1 MIYSS
6 RWILISL
13 ALIALFVFLRYKNF
27 KPKFIFPS
35 TKLSYIKYWL
45 NTIAVGLVLVC
56 IVLLPLHLGFV
67 SGKTVQIQ
75 KATPVQIMLDVS
87 LSMAATDIPPSRF
100 SVAKSYLADAVN
112 HLTWYDISLITF
124 SGIPFIS
131 IPFSHD
137 TPAILQTLQTMSLAD
152 FPAAPEFLGTALGDA
167 LLLGA
172 ANIHRLSADQPWM
185 VLLITDGDNNKWYDP
200 SDIFSLLQKQ
210 GVSVRVLAIGQAD
223 YLIWYDQNQQP
234 IVTSLNVPLLQ
245 TIAQQTSG
253 NFLNVISTGDLPP
266 FFDSFLTA
274 VKAHEIS
281 QISAQYRYLDD
292 MLLIFLLI
300 GLIILVVMQVLLM
313 SQYLKKNQN

>member
-1 MIYSS
+1 MTYNPW
-6 RWILISL
+6 WILISL
-13 ALIALFVFLRYKNF
+13 VLIALFIFLRYKNF
-27 KPKFIFPS
+27 RPKFIFPS
-35 TKLSYIKYWL
+35 TKLSQTKYIL
-45 NTIAVGLVLVC
+45 TNIAVGLVLVC
-56 IVLLPLHLGFV
+56 VVLLPLHLGFV

-75 KATPVQIMLDVS
+75 KSTPVQIMLDVS

-100 SVAKSYLADAVN
+100 SLAKQYLADAVH
-112 HLTWYDISLITF
+112 HLTWYDISLIAF

-137 TPAILQTLQTMSLAD
+137 TSAILQTLQTMSLAD

-172 ANIHRLSADQPWM
+172 ANMHRLSADQPWM

-200 SDIFSLLQKQ
+200 ADIFSLLGKQ

-223 YLIWYDQNQQP
+223 YLIGYDQNQQP

-253 NFLNVISTGDLPP
+253 SFLNVISTGDLPP

-274 VKAHEIS
+274 VKAHEVS
-281 QISAQYRYLDD
+281 QISSQYRYLDD
-292 MLLIFLLI
+292 ILLVFLLF
-300 GLIILVVMQVLLM
+300 GLISLSGFTLFCLRR
-313 SQYLKKNQN
+313 S